1 MKIIIGLWKIMA
13 VFVGLVFLS
22 YASIAKPVPF
32 MAKGDGHLG
41 RASDFNQQENYPA
54 AIAEMDKAIEEDP
67 NDCGA
72 YNLRAAFKVRMGDCA
87 GALADINFAIE
98 KEPYD
103 YSHYARRIEVHKA
116 MGDEESAK
124 KDIETGMALIK
135 SDPLFAPK
143 GWNSFHDAAFK
154 YGEEENYAAAV
165 AEMDKAIEAAPNF
178 VIAYS
183 FRSGY
188 KERMKDYKGALADS
202 TKAIELLEKYPWDK
216 FVQYPGDKKH
226 MLLES
231 YDERM
236 HINGMRLHDIPELM
250 KDIETV
256 LSMDQ
261 SAKTYAMCGFHA
273 TQTYDP
279 KLRPLAIEYY
289 TKAIELDPSG
299 NDGSYYR
306 WRGMGRLNEGDYK
319 GAEYDYGKS
328 LEYNGKDG
336 PAYCSRGEARFHLG
350 DLENALSDMHKARE
364 FGYNCPRVDFLMRKI
379 NDAMQAVGKSGQI
392 KK

>member
-1 MKIIIGLWKIMA
+1 MTKLLKSAAALACLYCI
-13 VFVGLVFLS
+13 S
-22 YASIAKPVPF
+22 CASFAKPVPF
-32 MAKGDGHLG
+32 LAKGDGHLG

-72 YNLRAAFKVRMGDCA
+72 YELRAAFKVRTGDCA

-103 YSHYARRIEVHKA
+103 YCHYARRIEVYTA
-116 MGDEESAK
+116 MGDEAAAK
-124 KDIETGMALIK
+124 KDMETGMALIK
-135 SDPLFAPK
+135 ADPLFAPQD
-143 GWNSFHDAAFK
+143 WNSFHDAAFK
-154 YGEEENYAAAV
+154 YNDEENYAAAV
-165 AEMDKAIEAAPNF
+165 AEMDKAIEAAPNYL
-178 VIAYS
+178 IAYS
-183 FRSGY
+183 FRSHY
-188 KERMKDYKGALADS
+188 KERMKDYAGALADI
-202 TKAIELLEKYPWDK
+202 TMAIELLEKYPWDK
-216 FVQYPGDKKH
+216 FVRYPRDKKH

-236 HINGMRLHDIPELM
+236 HINGMRLHDIPALM

-289 TKAIELDPSG
+289 TKAIELDPTG
-299 NDGSYYR
+299 NNGSYYR
-306 WRGMGRLNEGDYK
+306 WRGMSKLNEGDYK

-328 LEYNGKDG
+328 LEYHDEDG
-336 PAYCSRGEARFHLG
+336 PAYCSRGETRYHLG
-350 DLENALSDMHKARE
+350 DLENALKDMHKARE
-364 FGYNCPRVDFLMRKI
+364 FGYNCSRVDFLMRKI
-379 NDAMQAVGKSGQI
+379 KDAMQAVGKSDRI
-392 KK
+392 NE